1 MLKNIQVGYEASKL
15 KALIQY
21 MDKKEVTLQSEL
33 SAYLDKLYEKYVPVQ
48 VREFIQNVEED
59 NKNSKGNIKRK
70 SRTGNEDGIANYQ

>member
-59 NKNSKGNIKRK
+59 NKNSKANIKRK
-70 SRTGNEDGIANYQ
+70 SRTGNEDGITNYQ

>member
-59 NKNSKGNIKRK
+59 NKNSKANTKRK
-70 SRTGNEDGIANYQ
+70 SRTGNEDGITNYQ

>member
-1 MLKNIQVGYEASKL
+1 MLKNIQVSYEASKL

-48 VREFIQNVEED
+48 VREFIQSVEED
-59 NKNSKGNIKRK
+59 NKNSKANSKRK
-70 SRTGNEDGIANYQ
+70 SRTGNEDDIANYQ

>member
-1 MLKNIQVGYEASKL
+1 MLKNIQVSYEASKL

-59 NKNSKGNIKRK
+59 NKNSKANIKRK

>member
-1 MLKNIQVGYEASKL
+1 MLKNIQMSYEASKL

-33 SAYLDKLYEKYVPVQ
+33 SAYMDKLYEKYVPVQ

-59 NKNSKGNIKRK
+59 NKNSKANTKRK
-70 SRTGNEDGIANYQ
+70 SRTGNEDSIANYQ

>member
-33 SAYLDKLYEKYVPVQ
+33 STYLDKLYEKYVPVQ
-48 VREFIQNVEED
+48 VREFIQSVEED
-59 NKNSKGNIKRK
+59 NKKGKANIKRK
-70 SRTGNEDGIANYQ
+70 SRAENEDGIANY

>member
-33 SAYLDKLYEKYVPVQ
+33 ASYLDKLYEKYVPMQ
-48 VREFIQNVEED
+48 VREFIQSVEDD
-59 NKNSKGNIKRK
+59 NKNSKANIKRK
-70 SRTGNEDGIANYQ
+70 LRSGNEGSTSNYE

>member
-1 MLKNIQVGYEASKL
+1 MLKTIQVGYESSKL

-59 NKNSKGNIKRK
+59 NKNSKANTKRK
-70 SRTGNEDGIANYQ
+70 SRTGNEDGIANY

>member
-1 MLKNIQVGYEASKL
+1 MLKYIQIGYEASKL

-59 NKNSKGNIKRK
+59 NKNSKANTKRK
-70 SRTGNEDGIANYQ
+70 SRIVNEDGITNYQ

>member
-1 MLKNIQVGYEASKL
+1 MLKNIQVSYEASKL

-59 NKNSKGNIKRK
+59 NKNSKANTKRK
-70 SRTGNEDGIANYQ
+70 SRTGNEDSIANYQ

>member
-1 MLKNIQVGYEASKL
+1 MLKNIQVSYEASKL

-21 MDKKEVTLQSEL
+21 RDKKEVTLQSEL

-59 NKNSKGNIKRK
+59 NKNSKANIKRK
-70 SRTGNEDGIANYQ
+70 SRTGNEDSIANYQ

>member
-59 NKNSKGNIKRK
+59 NKNSKANIKPIQRA
-70 SRTGNEDGIANYQ
+70 SP

>member
-33 SAYLDKLYEKYVPVQ
+33 STYMDKLYEKYVPVQ

-59 NKNSKGNIKRK
+59 NKNSKANTKRK
-70 SRTGNEDGIANYQ
+70 SKTGNEDSIANY